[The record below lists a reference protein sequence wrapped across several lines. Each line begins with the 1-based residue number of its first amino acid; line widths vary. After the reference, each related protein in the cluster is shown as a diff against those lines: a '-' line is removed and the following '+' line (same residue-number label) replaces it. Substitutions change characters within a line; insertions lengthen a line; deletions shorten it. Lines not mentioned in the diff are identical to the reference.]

1 MSAETKEGKSGR
13 KILVVEDESDI
24 SKVLVKRLSV
34 AGYEV
39 VVAEDAYQGINTMHQ
54 IRPDLV
60 ILDLMM
66 PAGGGAGFLKN
77 MKSSSH
83 LKFTPV
89 VVLTGMSDPDY
100 KQKILDAG
108 VDAYLEKPYEPDE
121 LISTIQKCLLG

>member
-1 MSAETKEGKSGR
+1 
-13 KILVVEDESDI
+13 
-24 SKVLVKRLSV
+24 
-34 AGYEV
+34 
-39 VVAEDAYQGINTMHQ
+39 
-54 IRPDLV
+54 
-60 ILDLMM
+60 M

-121 LISTIQKCLLG
+121 LISTIQNCLLG